1 LRCWACRHPF
11 IAAEIRRDGIIR
23 GRKLQDGG
31 PWRNYR
37 CHRCQRWCCAE
48 ELPDGGIYISPEKD
62 IGILDYLFGW
72 IEPLAPD
79 DFLLLLRWNQDH
91 AGERRQIFETRRDY
105 RYSGGRLARAIRR
118 LFGGR
123 HRRHVPDG
131 QQPGSDRKESS
142 TPGKS
147 SAREGTIP
155 HPYLVLGI
163 SIDASGEE
171 VRAAFK
177 DLVRKYHPDKQHG
190 AGAESMESATRR
202 LKELIKAYE
211 ELEGQT

>member
-1 LRCWACRHPF
+1 MAGSTSHLRRTSGSSITSLAGSNLLHRVAEHP
-11 IAAEIRRDGIIR
+11 AQLVVLDSGTLVHR
-23 GRKLQDGG
+23 GV
-31 PWRNYR
+31 
-37 CHRCQRWCCAE
+37 
-48 ELPDGGIYISPEKD
+48 
-62 IGILDYLFGW
+62 
-72 IEPLAPD
+72 D